1 MSTPLLRT
9 AARIKA
15 IRKAA
20 AVFKEDRD
28 FLFFELEKRDKV
40 IKLLAEAIKM
50 RQTQTALERTL
61 EAGRVIYASEYAEK
75 KDV

>member
-1 MSTPLLRT
+1 MSTAL
-9 AARIKA
+9 RIKQ

-20 AVFKEDRD
+20 CVFKDDRD

-40 IKLLAEAIKM
+40 IKLLADAIKM

-61 EAGRVIYASEYAEK
+61 EAGRKIFTLEFREK
-75 KDV
+75 KNG